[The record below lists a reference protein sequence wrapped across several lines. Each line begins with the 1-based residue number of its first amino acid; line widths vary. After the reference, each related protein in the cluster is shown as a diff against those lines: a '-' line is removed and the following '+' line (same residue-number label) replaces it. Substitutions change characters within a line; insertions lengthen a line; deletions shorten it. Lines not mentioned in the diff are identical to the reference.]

1 MSLIVRRDKG
11 SGRGFRLR
19 EFFYLCGVGCNNRGC
34 FSVLMVKRFLLKI
47 LSIEMNKYYQLR

>member
-19 EFFYLCGVGCNNRGC
+19 EFFYLCGVGCNNRGY